1 MSNAEGVP
9 LPRGS
14 SVHTGLVSYSSLGC
28 VRYGGLASAGFFPLT
43 SKTAILHA
51 GAFGPTTRGGSATV
65 WLVTGLNMVAVQARI
80 RGPLFALARYP
91 LSSHSPPS
99 ASCPPSELSTPTRPP
114 TKVNTE
120 AARRLI
126 KWPASASGLQQPL
139 RSDYLSSHL
148 PRRRQPWQHYR
159 QPSTY
164 RQRPSVLTM
173 RCNRH

>member
-1 MSNAEGVP
+1 MVGLSPPGQSLYSVP
-9 LPRGS
+9 LILLTFNRK
-14 SVHTGLVSYSSLGC
+14 VADAALGRVPPEFTAPPGRPC
-28 VRYGGLASAGFFPLT
+28 FPT
-43 SKTAILHA
+43 
-51 GAFGPTTRGGSATV
+51 
-65 WLVTGLNMVAVQARI
+65 WQQVQARI

-99 ASCPPSELSTPTRPP
+99 ASCPPSELPTPTRPP

-126 KWPASASGLQQPL
+126 KWPASASGLQQPH
-139 RSDYLSSHL
+139 RSDHLSSHL
-148 PRRRQPWQHYR
+148 PRRRQSWHHHR

-164 RQRPSVLTM
+164 SQRPSALTK